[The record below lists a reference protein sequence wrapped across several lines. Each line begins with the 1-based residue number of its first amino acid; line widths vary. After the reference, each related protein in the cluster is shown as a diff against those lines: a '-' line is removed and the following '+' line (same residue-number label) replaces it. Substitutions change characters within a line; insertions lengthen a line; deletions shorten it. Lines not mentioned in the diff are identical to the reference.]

1 LHERLCFG
9 SHLNVTVPNILNTLI
24 SFLYFCKKNT
34 AVVQFNIEI
43 SQTSNPNIVKF
54 NADSLLTDSSSHEFN
69 NIDEA
74 KSSPLAQELFYLPFV
89 KTVFISQNFVAIEK
103 YDIVA
108 WEDVQEAVAF
118 SISEYLNSGKPAI
131 KEASAEKM
139 MPTTVYAESTPNP
152 AVMKFVASKKLVSNS
167 YEYKDS
173 YEAVQSPLAKALF
186 NFPFVKEVF
195 INNNHI
201 SVTKF
206 DIVDWGEITLEIRE
220 FLRQYLV
227 EGKAIVTEDLTSN
240 GSGDSFSA
248 IQSTK
253 KNLSGTENKIVE
265 ILKEYVEPA
274 VANDGGQIVLSSY
287 NETTKMVK
295 VILKGACSGCPSS
308 TVTLKNGIETILKQM
323 LPGKIESVE
332 ALNG

>member
-1 LHERLCFG
+1 MTK
-9 SHLNVTVPNILNTLI
+9 SI
-24 SFLYFCKKNT
+24 
-34 AVVQFNIEI
+34 IEI
-43 SQTSNPNIVKF
+43 SATSSPNIVKF
-54 NADSLLTDSSSHEFN
+54 ISDSFLTQSSSREFK

-89 KTVFISQNFVAIEK
+89 KTVFISQNFIAIEK
-103 YDIVA
+103 FDIVD
-108 WEDVQEAVAF
+108 WEDVQEEVAR
-118 SISEYLNSGKPAI
+118 SIAEYLDSGKPVI
-131 KEASAEKM
+131 SVASTVKK

-152 AVMKFVASKKLVSNS
+152 SVMKFVANKTLVPGV

-195 INNNHI
+195 FNGNQIAI
-201 SVTKF
+201 TKF
-206 DIVDWGEITLEIRE
+206 DLVEWEEITMEIRE
-220 FLRQYLV
+220 FIRKFL
-227 EGKAIVTEDLTSN
+227 EDGKTIINEDLNNN

-248 IQSTK
+248 IDTAK
-253 KNLSGTENKIVE
+253 KVRSEMENEIIS

-274 VANDGGQIVLSSY
+274 VASDGGQIVLDSFDPES
-287 NETTKMVK
+287 KVVH
-295 VILKGACSGCPSS
+295 VILKGACRGCPSS
-308 TVTLKNGIETILKQM
+308 TVTLKSGIETILKEL